1 MNSSVSV
8 LIPAYN
14 VEAFLSQCLESV
26 VNQTYRNIQVVVV
39 DDGSTDGTW
48 AIAQQFADNYSFV
61 EAYHQENTGIT
72 LVRKSLLSHAEGD
85 YIIFVDG
92 DDWIEL
98 DMVERMLSTIER
110 TGSDVVVCG
119 NKQELPGETK
129 NRPFVV
135 EALTIEGC
143 ENVVGCLLRHKDI
156 NGSLCNKL
164 VKRKF
169 YENITFYK
177 DIWYGEDCIIMWQVL
192 NNGVEKLH
200 IMPDCLY
207 HYRMNLNSIT
217 HLSFNYKK
225 MTGHKVWSIICQE
238 TKNKWPRLYEKAMG
252 TFVQQDIM
260 LLFFAAQ
267 SNYKSDK
274 PLNEIKKN
282 VRENMHYMKDAGIS
296 NIRRLLLGYS
306 LSCAYPFASLL
317 VRIFFNR

>member
-26 VNQTYRNIQVVVV
+26 VNQTYRNVQVVVV

-48 AIAQQFADNYSFV
+48 AIAQQFADCYSFV

-72 LVRKSLLSHAEGD
+72 LVRKALLSHAKGD

-92 DDWIEL
+92 DDWIEA
-98 DMVERMLSTIER
+98 DMVERMLSTVER

-119 NKQELPGETK
+119 NIQELPGETK
-129 NRPFVV
+129 YRPFVA
-135 EALTIEGC
+135 EALTIQGN

-177 DIWYGEDCIIMWQVL
+177 DIWYGEDCIITWQVL

-200 IMPDCLY
+200 VMPDCLY
-207 HYRMNLNSIT
+207 HYRMNADSIT

-225 MTGHKVWSIICQE
+225 MNGHLVWKIISQE
-238 TKNKWPRLYEKAMG
+238 TKQKWPNLYHVAMG

-260 LLFFAAQ
+260 LLYFAAQ

-296 NIRRLLLGYS
+296 NPRRLLLGYS
-306 LSCAYPFASLL
+306 LSCAYPLASSLIRLL
-317 VRIFFNR
+317 FR